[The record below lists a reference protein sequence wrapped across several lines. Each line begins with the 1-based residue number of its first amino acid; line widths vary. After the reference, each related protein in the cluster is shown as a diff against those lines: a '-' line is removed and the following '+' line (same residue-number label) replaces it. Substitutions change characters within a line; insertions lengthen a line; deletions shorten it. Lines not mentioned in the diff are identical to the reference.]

1 MKRNRQQGGDIMFDP
16 SDTEMFWLNVTNISL
31 GLVTLVCIAAVVAV
45 TVRELAMRRSR
56 VRIPVSS
63 DDHAFALADLG
74 ITMADGG
81 EKVDERTILGQRDSH
96 EDNDQSNI
104 CRSNN

>member
-1 MKRNRQQGGDIMFDP
+1 MFDP
-16 SDTEMFWLNVTNISL
+16 SNTETFWLNVTNLSL
-31 GLVTLVCIAAVVAV
+31 GIVTLVCIAAVITVA
-45 TVRELAMRRSR
+45 VRELALRRSR
-56 VRIPVSS
+56 VKVPIAA

-81 EKVDERTILGQRDSH
+81 EKVDEHMILERKVHQ
-96 EDNDQSNI
+96 EDNGESNI